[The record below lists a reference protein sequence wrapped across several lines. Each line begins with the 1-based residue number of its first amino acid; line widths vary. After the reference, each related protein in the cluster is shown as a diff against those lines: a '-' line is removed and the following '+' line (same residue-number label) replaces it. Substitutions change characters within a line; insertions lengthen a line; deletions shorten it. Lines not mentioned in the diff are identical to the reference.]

1 MKAHP
6 AVRLATP
13 LIVGLLAV
21 AGVSAPSYAQ
31 PAGKI
36 EKPATVYRASAKE
49 AKAMLEK
56 AVAYLTDNP
65 AERAFAAF
73 NNQKGAF
80 IRNDLYVFVVGVD
93 DGIMHA
99 HGGAPEGLVG
109 MDVRDLRDASGKPII
124 RDMLD
129 VSTKEGIASVEYLW
143 LNRQTN
149 RLESKTTLVKRVGK
163 YLVGV
168 GYYVP
173 RSTAEQAKSMLERAV
188 AEVKASPEKAF
199 PEFNA
204 AKGRFVNDDLY
215 VFAVGI
221 DDGKFYAMG
230 ANPGMVGADVG
241 DLRDAAG
248 KSIIKDMIAL
258 AKEKGSATYDYVWR
272 NPANNKVENKHSLIE
287 RVGNYV
293 IGVGYYS
300 K

>member
-1 MKAHP
+1 MKAYP
-6 AVRLATP
+6 TARLAIP

-21 AGVSAPSYAQ
+21 VSVSTPSLAQ
-31 PAGKI
+31 PGGKI
-36 EKPATVYRASAKE
+36 EKQATVYRASPKE
-49 AKAMLEK
+49 ARAMLDK
-56 AVAYLTDNP
+56 AVAYLKDNP

-73 NNQKGAF
+73 NNQKGVF
-80 IRNDLYVFVVGVD
+80 VRNDLYVFVVGTD

-109 MDVRDLRDASGKPII
+109 MEVRDLRDASGKPII
-124 RDMLD
+124 RDMLE
-129 VSTKEGIASVEYLW
+129 VSTQEGIASVEYLW

-149 RLESKTTLVKRVGK
+149 RLESKTTLLKRVGK

-173 RSTAEQAKSMLERAV
+173 RSTAEQAKSMLEKAV
-188 AEVKASPEKAF
+188 AEVKTNPERAF
-199 PEFNA
+199 PEFND
-204 AKGRFVNDDLY
+204 AKGRYVHDDLY

-230 ANPGMVGADVG
+230 ANPGMVGADVR

-258 AKEKGSATYDYVWR
+258 AREKSSATYDYVWR

-287 RVGNYV
+287 RVGNYL